1 MSQKQLL
8 MQIKYLR
15 ATVAP
20 NIKQQ
25 RKNKKG
31 KFNLFSIEEM
41 RNEIRSVLKPDDE
54 SNVALEEILMKE
66 IKKKAAI
73 EAGSALEQET
83 EVNTDKEQLHPGLV
97 GYWNDEV
104 GNKSVGVLLDL
115 KTLQPYR
122 KGRHGYVPTEIPT
135 PIEEWML
142 EEVITDY
149 TYVTKRGGVFLQF

>member
-54 SNVALEEILMKE
+54 SNVDLEEILMKE
-66 IKKKAAI
+66 IKKKADI